1 MRISDWSSDV
11 CSSDLALAP
20 EPRLPLGAAVTTIA
34 QREEERLQVGGVAV
48 GQLAERRLGGKAIA
62 LLFGWRLGGGQLV
75 GLARQTLQHVGAH
88 GERAAVPARDAA
100 VADGVADVLGP
111 PRPVVSSAE
120 RRVGKAGCS

>member
-75 GLARQTLQHVGAH
+75 GLARQSPQPVGPAA
-88 GERAAVPARDAA
+88 GPPAVRATYTAGTR
-100 VADGVADVLGP
+100 GVAAALDT
-111 PRPVVSSAE
+111 PRSLVP
-120 RRVGKAGCS
+120 RRVK